1 MENQKGIVE
10 IVADKVWKFF
20 TSVKLAVVLLII
32 LAIVSVIG
40 TVIQQN
46 ESPEHYL
53 REYSQ
58 STVQFFD
65 MLGFFDMYHT
75 WWFVMLLF
83 LFTANLTVCTLD
95 RLPHTLRI
103 MTAPLKPIDDDSLR
117 AVPYKKEIGFEGDI
131 IKAEER
137 SSNVLKARGFRFVK
151 SQGAGGPQLMT
162 QKGVYSRLGVYITH
176 VSIILIFV
184 GALIG
189 SFFGFKAFLN
199 LPEGQA
205 SKFVYLRNEPL
216 WDQIMS
222 SLGIAESPV
231 IPGQQGGVPAMP
243 LGYFVRCDDFD
254 VDYYIG
260 PSGMPTGM
268 PSEYH
273 STLSVFDMN
282 GRKILDKRIRVNDPL
297 THHGI
302 TFYQSSYGPMP
313 DARGQVILNIRKKND
328 LQSAG
333 ETVAIELGA
342 SLYVPSIDRTIK
354 ASGFAPYAL
363 RNPSTG
369 EVQFFRTDNEE
380 YVNPAAAL
388 EVYQGKKLVYQ
399 TVVLKT
405 DPGKPLMP
413 EDYVISFRGYHG
425 TRYTGLQVTKD
436 PGVWVVY
443 TGFIM
448 LCIGPLIAFFGSH
461 RKLWVRIQERK
472 GQCSHSGGGLS
483 QPEPHRLRAG
493 VQQDRGRNFE
503 VGESPELHIIRHTR
517 IIRHSRMPLSGIQVI
532 PKKCE
537 FNSSGFRLKACRNDG

>member
-10 IVADKVWKFF
+10 IAADKVWKFF
-20 TSVKLAVVLLII
+20 SSVKLAVVLLII

-46 ESPEHYL
+46 QAPEQYL
-53 REYSQ
+53 KEYNQ
-58 STVQFFD
+58 STVQLFE

-75 WWFVMLLF
+75 WWFVLLLF

-95 RLPHTLRI
+95 RLPHTLKI
-103 MTAPLKPIDDDSLR
+103 MTAPLKPIDEDSLR
-117 AVPYKKEIGFEGDI
+117 AVPYKKEIGFNDGI
-131 IKAEER
+131 AKAEER
-137 SSNVLKARGFRFVK
+137 SAGVLRARGFRFVESRGTGG
-151 SQGAGGPQLMT
+151 SQYMT

-176 VSIILIFV
+176 LSIILIFV

-222 SLGIAESPV
+222 SLGIASSPV
-231 IPGQQGGVPAMP
+231 IRSPQGGMPAMP

-273 STLSVFDMN
+273 STLSIFDLD
-282 GRKILDKRIRVNDPL
+282 GQKILDKRIRVNDPL

-313 DARGQVILNIRKKND
+313 DTRGKVILNIRKKND
-328 LQSAG
+328 LQSPG
-333 ETVAIELGA
+333 ETVAVELEA
-342 SLYVPSIDRTIK
+342 SLFVPSIDRTIK
-354 ASGFAPYAL
+354 VTGFAPYAL
-363 RNPSTG
+363 RNPATG
-369 EVQFFRTDNEE
+369 EVQFFRSDNEE

-399 TVVLKT
+399 TMVMKT
-405 DPGKPLMP
+405 DPGQPYMP
-413 EDYVISFRGYHG
+413 EDYLISYRGYKG

-436 PGVWVVY
+436 PGVWIVY

-461 RKLWVRIQERK
+461 KKLWVRIQERNGK
-472 GQCSHSGGGLS
+472 AVILV
-483 QPEPHRLRAG
+483 AG
-493 VQQDRGRNFE
+493 SANRNRIGFE
-503 VGESPELHIIRHTR
+503 R
-517 IIRHSRMPLSGIQVI
+517 
-532 PKKCE
+532 E
-537 FNSSGFRLKACRNDG
+537 FNRIVEEMSK

>member
-20 TSVKLAVVLLII
+20 SSVKLAVVLLII

-40 TVIQQN
+40 TVVQQN
-46 ESPEHYL
+46 QAPEQYL

-58 STVQFFD
+58 STVQLFE

-75 WWFVMLLF
+75 WWFVLLLF

-95 RLPHTLRI
+95 RLPHTLKI
-103 MTAPLKPIDDDSLR
+103 MTAPLKPIDDESLR
-117 AVPYKKEIGFEGDI
+117 AVPYKKEVAFGGDLV
-131 IKAEER
+131 KAEER
-137 SSNVLKARGFRFVK
+137 SLNVLKARGFRLVESRGTGE
-151 SQGAGGPQLMT
+151 SQFMT

-184 GALIG
+184 GAIIG

-231 IPGQQGGVPAMP
+231 VHNPEGGMPAMP
-243 LGYFVRCDDFD
+243 LGYYVRCDNFD
-254 VDYYIG
+254 VDYYIS

-273 STLSVFDMN
+273 STLSVFDLN
-282 GRKILDKRIRVNDPL
+282 GQKILDKRIRVNDPL
-297 THHGI
+297 THHGV
-302 TFYQSSYGPMP
+302 TFYQSSYGTMP
-313 DARGQVILNIRKKND
+313 NTNGLAVLNIRKKND

-333 ETVAIELGA
+333 TTVGIELGA
-342 SLYVPSIDRTIK
+342 SQYVPSIDRTIK
-354 ASGFAPYAL
+354 VAGFAPYGM

-369 EVQFFRTDNEE
+369 EVQFFHTDNDE

-388 EVYQGKKLVYQ
+388 EVYQGKKLAYQ
-399 TVVLKT
+399 TIVLKT
-405 DPGKPLMP
+405 DPGQPNMP
-413 EDYVISFRGYHG
+413 EDYVISYRGYTG

-461 RKLWVRIQERK
+461 KKLWVRIQERK
-472 GQCSHSGGGLS
+472 GKAVILV
-483 QPEPHRLRAG
+483 AG
-493 VQQDRGRNFE
+493 SANRNRIGFE
-503 VGESPELHIIRHTR
+503 R
-517 IIRHSRMPLSGIQVI
+517 
-532 PKKCE
+532 E
-537 FNSSGFRLKACRNDG
+537 FNKIVEEISK